1 MILPVPQGDLRIT
14 IQRFAFVVCLR
25 GDGLPRKGGV
35 MAVTKFISQLH
46 PPKHGDV
53 YVGVRKLLEYILN
66 PDKTEGNRYVGSLN
80 CSADAEKALQEMA
93 ATKRYFGKERRDP
106 HHRLAYHWVL
116 SWPKDEDISEADALD
131 ITRKF
136 CEDYFGENYEVVY
149 GVHND
154 RDHMHAHIC
163 FNSVNRMDGYMY
175 RYNVGDW
182 AKHVQPLVD
191 QACGERGYPTLE
203 MDTGMTL
210 QEYFRE
216 HMKPKKD
223 RNGSPRRNNSS
234 YQRRDADGG
243 KRYSAEQFI
252 KDDIDRLVLEVDSY
266 GEFLDRLRGM
276 GYEVRAGKYLTLQA
290 KGGSVR
296 VRTWYIGDGYG
307 IEEIKERIAM
317 PRQRK
322 EELKG
327 ELEASRLVPS
337 MEGDQSIRLEYVF
350 SFRLQHMRSV
360 RAPLTQYQKR
370 NYYRMYRYSVKRAG
384 KRMDYAQVNE
394 SLRNIKRL
402 QEEMELADAYGI
414 ESTGQIRDVRD
425 ALSRSIRDA
434 APGDRRAIRRQI
446 GILRR
451 MEEGL
456 GEEVPPDMDGRVGR
470 IWDIVQSDA
479 DGRRGRGGLNA
490 FPAKVRR
497 KNYGR

>member
-1 MILPVPQGDLRIT
+1 
-14 IQRFAFVVCLR
+14 
-25 GDGLPRKGGV
+25 

-46 PPKHGDV
+46 PPRHGDV

-66 PDKTEGNRYVGSLN
+66 PDKTEGNIYVGSLN

-93 ATKRYFGKERRDP
+93 ATKRYFGKERRDS

-116 SWPKDEDISEADALD
+116 SWPKDEDISEADALE

-154 RDHMHAHIC
+154 KDHMHAHIC

-175 RYNVGDW
+175 RYNIGDW

-191 QACGERGYPTLE
+191 RACEEKGYPTLE
-203 MDTGMTL
+203 KDTGMTL
-210 QEYFRE
+210 QEYYQE

-223 RNGSPRRNNSS
+223 RNGSPRRNNSG
-234 YQRRDADGG
+234 YQKEDAESG
-243 KRYSAEQFI
+243 KRYSAERFI
-252 KDDIDRLVLEVDSY
+252 KDDIDRLVLEVDTY
-266 GEFLDRLRGM
+266 KELQERLEGL
-276 GYEVRAGKYLTLQA
+276 GYVVRTGKYLTLQP
-290 KGGSVR
+290 KGSTVR
-296 VRTWYIGDGYG
+296 VRTWHIGDGYG
-307 IEEIKERIAM
+307 VEEIKHRIAM

-327 ELEASRLVPS
+327 ELEASRLVPAV
-337 MEGDQSIRLEYVF
+337 EGEQSTRLEYVF
-350 SFRLQHMRSV
+350 PFRLQHMKHI

-370 NYYRMYRYSVKRAG
+370 NYCRMYRYSVKRAG
-384 KRMDYAQVNE
+384 KRMNYAQINE
-394 SLRNIKRL
+394 SLRNIRRL
-402 QEEMELADAYGI
+402 EEEMELADAYGI
-414 ESTGQIRDVRD
+414 ESTCQIGDVRD

-434 APGDRRAIRRQI
+434 APGDRKVIRRQI

-456 GEEVPPDMDGRVGR
+456 REDVHPDIDGKAGR

-490 FPAKVRR
+490 SPARVRR